1 MDESAKC
8 LTVLL
13 ILMDPEFYPFDLD
26 IKNQK
31 KVKNCAMFVI
41 YFSSGTPKDSSQ

>member
-26 IKNQK
+26 IKK
-31 KVKNCAMFVI
+31 KKQTKKGKKLCNVCNLF
-41 YFSSGTPKDSSQ
+41 F